1 MSDKEK
7 GTVKFFNDKKGYGF
21 ITKED
26 GSDVFVHF
34 SSIVSDN
41 DFKTL
46 KQDQAV
52 EFEVESDDRGDKAVN
67 VTAAQLVS
75 NIISY
80 FILAL
85 EKCLSSSMVE
95 QWPLKPLVVGSSP
108 SWGTKII

>member
-34 SSIVSDN
+34 SSIVSDY

-67 VTAAQLVS
+67 VTAA
-75 NIISY
+75 
-80 FILAL
+80 
-85 EKCLSSSMVE
+85 
-95 QWPLKPLVVGSSP
+95 
-108 SWGTKII
+108 

>member
-1 MSDKEK
+1 MSDNSKTKFIREKQMSDKEK
-7 GTVKFFNDKKGYGF
+7 GTVKFFNEKKGYGF

-34 SSIVSDN
+34 SSIVSEN

-67 VTAAQLVS
+67 VSAV
-75 NIISY
+75 
-80 FILAL
+80 
-85 EKCLSSSMVE
+85 
-95 QWPLKPLVVGSSP
+95 
-108 SWGTKII
+108 